1 MNFAKFLRTPFL
13 NEHLRWLLLFID
25 GAIPL
30 RHFKFKKKMFDYY
43 KRRFLPKFSEL
54 QTFSRKGEL
63 CKKWNLKAIDGIKDV
78 LKI

>member
-1 MNFAKFLRTPFL
+1 
-13 NEHLRWLLLFID
+13 
-25 GAIPL
+25 
-30 RHFKFKKKMFDYY
+30 MFDYY

>member
-1 MNFAKFLRTPFL
+1 
-13 NEHLRWLLLFID
+13 
-25 GAIPL
+25 
-30 RHFKFKKKMFDYY
+30 MFDYY

-78 LKI
+78 LKIRLNPSEKRSIVDVRLGSKCETVCITLHLTFLKRT